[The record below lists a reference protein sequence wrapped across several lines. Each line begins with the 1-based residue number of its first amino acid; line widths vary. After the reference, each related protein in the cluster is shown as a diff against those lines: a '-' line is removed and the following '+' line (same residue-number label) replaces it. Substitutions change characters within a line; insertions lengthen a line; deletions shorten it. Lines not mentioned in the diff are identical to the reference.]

1 MSRPDHLV
9 VVSGTGTDVGKT
21 WVAARL
27 AHALAARGIAVAA
40 RKPAQSYSPGD
51 ETDADVLARAT
62 GDDPRRVCPA
72 HRWYE
77 VPMAP
82 PMAAEHLGRPPFTT
96 GDLVDELDWPAGVG
110 VGLIEGAGG
119 PRSPLASD
127 GGDTVTLAAAL
138 APELVV
144 LVCDAALGA
153 INAVTLAV
161 APFEGIAPVCT
172 VLNRYDGRDDLHV
185 RNREWLAGRAHYDV
199 VVDVDGLLPRLL
211 SE

>member
-27 AHALAARGIAVAA
+27 AQTLVQRGFMVAV
-40 RKPAQSYSPGD
+40 RKPAQSFSPGE
-51 ETDADVLARAT
+51 ETDADVLAHAT

-82 PMAAEHLGRPPFTT
+82 PMAAEHLGRPSFTIA
-96 GDLVDELDWPAGVG
+96 DLVDELDWPDGVG
-110 VGLIEGAGG
+110 VGLVEGAGG

-127 GGDTVTLAAAL
+127 GGDTVTLAAVL

-144 LVCDAALGA
+144 LVSDAALGA
-153 INAVTLAV
+153 INAVTLAA

-172 VLNRYDGRDDLHV
+172 MLNRYDGRDDLHM
-185 RNREWLAGRAHYDV
+185 RNRGWLVTRAHRDV
-199 VVDVDGLLPRLL
+199 VVDVDDIAARFVG
-211 SE
+211 

>member
-1 MSRPDHLV
+1 VSRPDHLV

-27 AHALAARGIAVAA
+27 AQALAERGTAVAV
-40 RKPAQSYSPGD
+40 RKPAQSFSPGA

-82 PMAAEHLGRPPFTT
+82 PMAAERLGRPPFTI
-96 GDLVDELDWPAGVG
+96 GDLVDELDWPGGVS
-110 VGLIEGAGG
+110 VGLVEGAGG

-127 GGDTVTLAAAL
+127 GGDTVAL
-138 APELVV
+138 AVALVPELVV
-144 LVCDAALGA
+144 LVGDAALGA
-153 INAVTLAV
+153 INAVTLAA
-161 APFEGIAPVCT
+161 APFDGIAPVCT
-172 VLNRYDGRDDLHV
+172 VLNRYDGRDDLHR
-185 RNREWLAGRAHYDV
+185 RNHDWLANRVRLDV
-199 VVDVDGLLPRLL
+199 VIEVEELAERVLRR
-211 SE
+211 